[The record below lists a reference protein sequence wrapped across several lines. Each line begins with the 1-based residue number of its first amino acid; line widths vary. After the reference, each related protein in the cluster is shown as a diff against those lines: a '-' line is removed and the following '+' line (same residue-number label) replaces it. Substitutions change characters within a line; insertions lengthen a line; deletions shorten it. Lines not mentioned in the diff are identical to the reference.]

1 MLFLLDPCN
10 PLPLYFHSTTH
21 LFGSSA
27 SGDNI
32 STTIPA
38 VNPNSAPTPMP
49 NTAAPSFTPS
59 PVDPSLPLRI
69 PVAYSYPTTDQ
80 QTDASHPK
88 YPTNST
94 RRFTPVP
101 ISQTNP
107 PIIYRPPTTLK
118 PTSKPTFKPTGKP
131 SSLPRPPTTLKPTS
145 KPTMKPTGKPSSLP
159 TGQPSGTS
167 RPPSENPTPSL
178 TPFPVEAAIPTGQPS
193 GTSRPPSENPT
204 PSLTQFPVEAA
215 ISPGKSSSSFIKD
228 CFSGSDTVT
237 LESGLFKVLSEV
249 VLGDRI
255 LTSDVAGDLSYSEVS
270 DID

>member
-27 SGDNI
+27 SGDII

-38 VNPNSAPTPMP
+38 VNPNSAPKPMP

-118 PTSKPTFKPTGKP
+118 PTSKPTFKPT
-131 SSLPRPPTTLKPTS
+131 
-145 KPTMKPTGKPSSLP
+145 MKPTGKPSSLP

-178 TPFPVEAAIPTGQPS
+178 TP
-193 GTSRPPSENPT
+193 
-204 PSLTQFPVEAA
+204 FPVEAA

-255 LTSDVAGDLSYSEVS
+255 LTSDVAGGLSYSEVS